1 MSDLLD
7 IIADKTAGV
16 IIGAGLTITGSWWAI
31 NTFLREDL
39 GEEGKKQAKIAFYVM
54 CFFMFLFTVKI
65 LLGPR
70 IGKLA
75 QKTLGARINKAREAV
90 DRLSRVKI
98 NPISQQTMD
107 RRKLISS
114 KPVTGVALAVAIYL
128 AVDMYNAEKSGSPRA
143 LQGTKAMAFTATVI
157 FLSFGQLMKDSSSG
171 ALAKAVQAG
180 SSSSS
185 GGAALAK

>member
-7 IIADKTAGV
+7 IIADKTAGI

-75 QKTLGARINKAREAV
+75 QKTLGKQIDRARVAV
-90 DRLSRVKI
+90 DRLSKI
-98 NPISQQTMD
+98 KNNPISKQTMD

-114 KPVTGVALAVAIYL
+114 KPVAGVGLALAIYL
-128 AVDMYNAEKSGSPRA
+128 AADMYNAEKSGSPRA
-143 LQGTKAMAFTATVI
+143 LQGTKAMIFTGTII
-157 FLSFGQLMKDSSSG
+157 FLSFGQLIKDSSSG
-171 ALAKAVQAG
+171 ALAKAVQVAG
-180 SSSSS
+180 SST
-185 GGAALAK
+185 GAAAAPVK